1 MHLPSLPIACAALA
15 AALWCAATVAGASAE
30 VGQPAPALVVTEL
43 DGTVFDLAA
52 QRGKVVLVNFWA
64 TWCSPCR
71 AEMPLLDSFY
81 KRYHEHGLVLLG
93 LSVDDAHDRAAV
105 ASVMQK
111 LSYPA
116 ALAASARTNGF
127 GPPLAVPMTFVI
139 DAHGSVRARLLA
151 SKAITEQTL
160 DKTVVPLLP
169 KSEPHAEH

>member
-1 MHLPSLPIACAALA
+1 MRLSSLPTACAALA
-15 AALWCAATVAGASAE
+15 AALWCASVAGASAE
-30 VGQPAPALVVTEL
+30 IGKPAPALVVTEL

-52 QRGKVVLVNFWA
+52 QHGKVVLVNFWA

-116 ALAASARTNGF
+116 ALAASAKTNGF

-139 DAHGSVRARLLA
+139 DAQGSVRARLLA

-160 DKTVVPLLP
+160 EDTVVPLLP
-169 KSEPHAEH
+169 KSAPRAAH

>member
-1 MHLPSLPIACAALA
+1 MRVVSLRITMAALA
-15 AALWCAATVAGASAE
+15 TATCAVVTLAATAD
-30 VGQPAPALVVTEL
+30 VGRPAPALVVSEL

-81 KRYHEHGLVLLG
+81 KRYHERGLVLLG

-105 ASVMQK
+105 AAVMQK

-116 ALAASARTNGF
+116 ALASSAKTNGF

-139 DAHGSVRARLLA
+139 DTRGTVRARLLA
-151 SKAITEQTL
+151 SKAITEETL
-160 DKTVVPLLP
+160 SDTVVPLLP
-169 KSEPHAEH
+169 KGTPHGEH